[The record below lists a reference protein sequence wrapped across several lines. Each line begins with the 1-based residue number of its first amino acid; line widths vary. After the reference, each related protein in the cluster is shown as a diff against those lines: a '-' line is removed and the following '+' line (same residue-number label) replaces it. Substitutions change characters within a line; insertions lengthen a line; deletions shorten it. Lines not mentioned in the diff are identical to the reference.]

1 MTNTQSSPVGLIPIN
16 LGILGHVDAGK
27 TAIARRLTEI
37 VSTAGLDAH
46 PQSQK
51 RGITIDLGFSFF
63 TLGNFIVT
71 LVDAPG
77 HADLIRSV
85 VSSADIIDAAILVV
99 DGKEGP
105 QIQTGE
111 HLVILDAF
119 SIKDLFI
126 VINKVDLLSG
136 EERQSMINKMESIM
150 SNTKYANKTP
160 IIPISAKTGE
170 GFDQLKSLLLDR
182 LHQPLRQIN
191 APFRVVIDHH
201 FPLKGHG
208 TILTGTILEGVLKV
222 GDSFII
228 EPLNLPGKVKTLQ
241 FAKQDVPRVQAGQRV
256 GISVTNL
263 DPKILYRG
271 CLLVKDKSH
280 VIISKLLRAF
290 CQINPFYKENLSFGM
305 QVHVSAGMLTISGQI
320 YPYEVEGD
328 LSYKIEEVNTQKP
341 FQAILSLMDPIV
353 VKRGDKILLS
363 RFDLPPTT
371 LRIAGSGVFQEELA
385 EKPPLYRRKLKTG
398 HVKSI
403 QHSQGIVVEDLAQS
417 KDGAEKIVNRLV
429 TNPRGKIVGTFG
441 TKGNVTIKLEDASIG
456 VEIGQEIHAIEP
468 REINY

>member
-1 MTNTQSSPVGLIPIN
+1 MGIDQDSPTNQIPIN

-27 TAIARRLTEI
+27 TSIARRLTEI

-51 RGITIDLGFSFF
+51 RGITIDLGFTFF
-63 TLGNFIVT
+63 TLGHFIVT

-85 VSSADIIDAAILVV
+85 VSSADIIDAALLVV

-111 HLVILDAF
+111 HLVILDSF
-119 SIKDLFI
+119 DIKDIFI
-126 VINKVDLLSG
+126 VINKIDLLSLG
-136 EERQSMINKMESIM
+136 ERQSMVRKIQSIT
-150 SNTKYANKTP
+150 SNTKYAQNAP
-160 IIPISAKTGE
+160 IIPVSANTGE

-182 LHQPLRQIN
+182 LKPPVRQVN

-201 FPLKGHG
+201 FPIKGHG

-222 GDSFII
+222 GDTFVI
-228 EPLNLPGKVKTLQ
+228 EPLNLPGKVKSLQ
-241 FAKQDVPRVQAGQRV
+241 FAKQEVSNVQAGQRV

-263 DPKILYRG
+263 DPNIPYRG
-271 CLLVKDKSH
+271 CVLVKDKTDIVVSH
-280 VIISKLLRAF
+280 LFRAT
-290 CQINPFYKENLSFGM
+290 CRINPFYKDILSFGM
-305 QVHVSAGMLTISGQI
+305 QVHVSVGMQTVSGQI
-320 YPYEVEGD
+320 FPYEDEQN
-328 LSYKIEEVNTQKP
+328 LPYKKEEINTQES
-341 FQAILSLMDPIV
+341 FQAIVNLMEPVV

-371 LRIAGSGVFQEELA
+371 LRIAGSGIFQEELG

-398 HVKSI
+398 HIKSI

-417 KDGAEKIVNRLV
+417 KEGADKMVNRLV

-441 TKGNVTIKLEDASIG
+441 TKGNVVIRLENSTAVI
-456 VEIGQEIHAIEP
+456 EIGQEIHAIEP
-468 REINY
+468 REISY